1 MKKRFLALSFVSALL
16 LGCTYAD
23 LYTVNQKEL
32 ENEVALTDLE
42 GVFFRSAA
50 TTVLLNA
57 AFPLTVSQQIQYR
70 PHQVPMGI
78 ITL

>member
-23 LYTVNQKEL
+23 SYTVNQKEL

-42 GVFFRSAA
+42 GGRFFVQLRQR
-50 TTVLLNA
+50 
-57 AFPLTVSQQIQYR
+57 FF
-70 PHQVPMGI
+70 
-78 ITL
+78 